1 MKTARYCLLF
11 LFALLTACD
20 FETSDNGDL
29 DGFWQLHQL
38 DTLATGGSTDMR
50 NSSIYWAVQVNLLEI
65 RRLSDY
71 YSVIFRFD
79 KSGSQLHL
87 TNPICDNRDISDSII
102 TSAETLRPFGLLHT
116 SETFNIETL
125 NSDHFVI
132 TNEAYRFHLR
142 KY

>member
-1 MKTARYCLLF
+1 MRTAQYCLLF

-50 NSSIYWAVQVNLLEI
+50 DSAIYWAVQVKLLEI

-71 YSVIFRFD
+71 YSVMFRFD
-79 KSGSQLHL
+79 KSGSQLRIS
-87 TNPICDNRDISDSII
+87 NPVCDDRDISDSII
-102 TSAETLRPFGLLHT
+102 TSAETLRPFGLLNT